1 MNEKTNI
8 KQKAEKIKV
17 IRQKYIARL
26 SLLQKK
32 QNRIIKDL
40 INALEAKKID
50 QLRKKLNL
58 Q

>member
-1 MNEKTNI
+1 MDRIAIN
-8 KQKAEKIKV
+8 QKAEIIKA